1 MAILTMIVTAGL
13 IILSVRF
20 GLLRGI
26 DHIAGSMGWSAKAR
40 GQVTGFATSVP
51 ELVCLVA
58 AGLAGVW
65 DAGLWNIASS
75 NIINGFLMLAAVS
88 WYRQWGD
95 LRNRRFLDE
104 IGFAVAAVIVPIV
117 LMQAGLDRHWSVVP
131 VLAGFFVVYRV
142 ADSNMNSVGSSHGKQ
157 EAVGNLPLGLILAAT
172 SLVVIAIVGI
182 FLGNA
187 TKDVVEQLGVRPF
200 LAGSMLGLCT
210 SIPELISFFAV
221 YQTVK
226 SEGRLHGLA
235 DTQEVLDNLTSSNMA
250 NVGVVYPAGLT
261 AYLVAIAFLGR

>member
-1 MAILTMIVTAGL
+1 MIVTAAM
-13 IILSVRF
+13 IIASVKY

-26 DHIAGSMGWSAKAR
+26 DHIANAMEWSAKAR

-75 NIINGFLMLAAVS
+75 NIINCVLMAGAVL
-88 WYRQWGD
+88 WFRQWRD
-95 LRNRRFLDE
+95 LLNRRFADE
-104 IGFAVAAVIVPIV
+104 LGFAAAAVAAPLL
-117 LMQAGLDRHWSVVP
+117 LMQLGMDQSWIMVP
-131 VLAGFFVVYRV
+131 VLVGFFAIYRY
-142 ADSNMNSVGSSHGKQ
+142 ADRVLNAPDGDGEEM
-157 EAVGNLPLGLILAAT
+157 ERAAGNLPFGLILAVT

-182 FLGNA
+182 FLGDA
-187 TKDVVEQLGVRPF
+187 TKEVVEQMGIHPALAGGILGV
-200 LAGSMLGLCT
+200 CT

-221 YQTVK
+221 YQAARAA
-226 SEGRLHGLA
+226 GRLHELA
-235 DTQEVLDNLTSSNMA
+235 DTQEALDNLTSSNMS

-261 AYLVAIAFLGR
+261 AYLVASAVMGG